1 MFKALK
7 YPIFHQMFIQWTLSP
22 IDLTTYNTNLR
33 LFDIHARGLV
43 QVSPKRCGNKIHK
56 SSEFIVLQNCI
67 AYEGRVLSLV
77 ASLGIKDVPKQH
89 VRHE

>member
-43 QVSPKRCGNKIHK
+43 QVSPKICGNKIHK
-56 SSEFIVLQNCI
+56 SSEFIVLHFVR
-67 AYEGRVLSLV
+67 GLSFV
-77 ASLGIKDVPKQH
+77 SGYKSENQGCSKTT
-89 VRHE
+89 RHE